1 MHVCVFAT
9 TFPGDVSFGASAYD
23 NFCTLGL
30 VASLLE
36 QGSRCRL
43 TISLSLAVVEE
54 VECHMLQVST
64 PLTGNEIVECS
75 TVAHYL

>member
-9 TFPGDVSFGASAYD
+9 TFPGDASFGASAYD

-30 VASLLE
+30 EASRLE
-36 QGSRCRL
+36 QVSRCSL
-43 TISLSLAVVEE
+43 TISFSLVVVEE
-54 VECHMLQVST
+54 VECHILPVST
-64 PLTGNEIVECS
+64 PLTGNELVECA

>member
-1 MHVCVFAT
+1 MVH
-9 TFPGDVSFGASAYD
+9 PHND

-30 VASLLE
+30 VASRLE
-36 QGSRCRL
+36 QLSRCRL
-43 TISLSLAVVEE
+43 TISLSLVVVEE

-64 PLTGNEIVECS
+64 PLTGNELVECA